1 MYKGT
6 KKQGPQFAF
15 VMFFFKREK
24 QIFYTSVI
32 NVKFLI
38 AFLSSSGFKDPTFML
53 ENVLRSSRPEVLYEK
68 VFLEFCKIRKKTP
81 VLEPL
86 F

>member
-24 QIFYTSVI
+24 QIFYTAVI

-53 ENVLRSSRPEVLYEK
+53 ENVC
-68 VFLEFCKIRKKTP
+68 LEAVVRRCSMKRCY
-81 VLEPL
+81 
-86 F
+86 